1 MNEMCGESG
10 ELPNVCNICIP
21 SRDESVI
28 LFKLCIAIVV
38 ASNRVT
44 KTSVAVVVAVVTQI
58 AIIMHVEKWHTH
70 EKWRRKRTIFD
81 HRRKNCFNCRKNWLH
96 KFIHV
101 RIVIN
106 KISSVRYF
114 VGFVT

>member
-1 MNEMCGESG
+1 MCGESG

-44 KTSVAVVVAVVTQI
+44 KTSAAVVVVVAVVTQI
-58 AIIMHVEKWHTH
+58 AIIMHGEKWHTH
-70 EKWRRKRTIFD
+70 EKWRRK
-81 HRRKNCFNCRKNWLH
+81 
-96 KFIHV
+96 
-101 RIVIN
+101 
-106 KISSVRYF
+106 
-114 VGFVT
+114 